1 MGSKNGYGM
10 KIAYILV
17 AANLLL
23 SVVTYPMLPDRIIM
37 HWGAGGVP
45 DGYGSKLS
53 GTLLM
58 QLVQFFMLGIY
69 VVIPRIDPQKKV
81 TMSTGYYKD
90 IMNLMLAY
98 FMFFNVLFITQNLG
112 YDYNMTSFMMPGV
125 GVLLFFLGDILGKAE
140 PNWFVGMRTPWTL
153 SNDEVWRSTHEK
165 AGVLFKVCG
174 AISVVGV
181 LFPVYSIWLLVG
193 SITVTAFYLVAVSY
207 SEFQRLEG

>member
-1 MGSKNGYGM
+1 MGSKDGYGM

-17 AANLLL
+17 VANLLL
-23 SVVTYPMLPDRIIM
+23 SVVTYPMLPDTIIM

-53 GTLLM
+53 GVLLM
-58 QLVQFFMLGIY
+58 QLVQFIMLGIY
-69 VVIPRIDPQKKV
+69 VVIPRIDPQKRIKP
-81 TMSTGYYKD
+81 STGYFNN

-112 YDYNMTSFMMPGV
+112 YNYNMTSVLMPAV

-153 SNDEVWRSTHEK
+153 SNDDVWRSTHEK
-165 AGVLFKVCG
+165 AGWVFKICG
-174 AISVVGV
+174 GISVAGG
-181 LFPVYSIWLLVG
+181 LFPVYSVWLLLL
-193 SITVTAFYLVAVSY
+193 SITVGVFYLVAFSY
-207 SEFQRLEG
+207 NEFKRLEG

>member
-1 MGSKNGYGM
+1 MLSKEGPGM

-23 SVVTYPMLPDRIIM
+23 SVVTYPMLPDRVIM

-58 QLVQFFMLGIY
+58 QLVQFLMLGIY
-69 VVIPRIDPQKKV
+69 VVIPRIDPQKKI
-81 TMSTGYYKD
+81 TMSTGYYRD

-112 YDYNMTSFMMPGV
+112 YDYNMTSVMMPAV

-153 SNDEVWRSTHEK
+153 SNDDVWRSTHEK

-174 AISVVGV
+174 AISVAGV

-193 SITVTAFYLVAVSY
+193 SITVTALYLVAFSY
-207 SEFQRLEG
+207 TEFKRLEG

>member
-1 MGSKNGYGM
+1 MSSNDGRGM
-10 KIAYILV
+10 KLAYILV

-45 DGYGSKLS
+45 DGYGAKLS
-53 GTLLM
+53 GVLLM
-58 QLVQFFMLGIY
+58 QLVQFIMLGIY
-69 VVIPRIDPQKKV
+69 VVIPRIDPQKRIKA
-81 TMSTGYYKD
+81 STGYFNN

-112 YDYNMTSFMMPGV
+112 YNYNMTSVLMPAV

-153 SNDEVWRSTHEK
+153 SNDDVWRSTHEK
-165 AGVLFKVCG
+165 AGWVFKICG
-174 AISVVGV
+174 GISVSGV
-181 LFPVYSIWLLVG
+181 LFPVYSIWLLLV
-193 SITVTAFYLVAVSY
+193 SITVGVFYLVAFSY
-207 SEFQRLEG
+207 NEFKRLEG